1 MNVHWI
7 KSNKLL
13 IVLVLVTFFLFL
25 LAFIIY
31 KILVK
36 QFDKNEENF
45 IFMKNPRNF
54 IITKELSEG
63 NQDSQVEN
71 TKEKLNDYI
80 FQKMGINL
88 GFTGV
93 ASGNVNLNKTK
104 GSKSDNERK
113 FVFHEKT
120 VPQFQLSLNPEFQQF
135 SYMNLDLVYDFL
147 MLDSKAI
154 ETSESWHAYDNFFT
168 DWGSHIL
175 EQVMYGNYLKITYS
189 KVITKKSKETRQ
201 DVSVGASA
209 PVTAGLTV
217 GGNVGLGVANSNED
231 RSFVMDINIYSKGSS
246 RVNKESLHSFISK
259 ELVSGKK
266 IDTIM
271 SSNEVSAFAQDQ
283 SQDIKDNSYFFKFKS
298 IWDVLIPL
306 KREIVD
312 FQIQAFEL
320 EPSQSE
326 TLSENFWQRIANLR
340 ANYFRNILHCDSQTY
355 PLETN
360 KKIYIQ
366 SFEPQIDGNKPVE
379 YQCIQHKTGC
389 VKDDDCI
396 FKSGQCKLQKGK
408 GFIKSQDVFENGGRK
423 TILNVGNDD
432 QYSRQESESCKLTVH
447 GCRCN
452 KDWRGNGSLPR
463 RELWNTKNLN
473 KRH

>member
-1 MNVHWI
+1 
-7 KSNKLL
+7 
-13 IVLVLVTFFLFL
+13 
-25 LAFIIY
+25 
-31 KILVK
+31 
-36 QFDKNEENF
+36 
-45 IFMKNPRNF
+45 
-54 IITKELSEG
+54 
-63 NQDSQVEN
+63 
-71 TKEKLNDYI
+71 
-80 FQKMGINL
+80 
-88 GFTGV
+88 
-93 ASGNVNLNKTK
+93 
-104 GSKSDNERK
+104 
-113 FVFHEKT
+113 
-120 VPQFQLSLNPEFQQF
+120 
-135 SYMNLDLVYDFL
+135 

-175 EQVMYGNYLKITYS
+175 EQVKYGNYLKITYS
-189 KVITKKSKETRQ
+189 KVITKNSKENRQ

-271 SSNEVSAFAQDQ
+271 SSGEVSAFAKDQ
-283 SQDIKDNSYFFKFKS
+283 SPDIKDNSYFFKFKP

-306 KREIVD
+306 RREVIE
-312 FQIQAFEL
+312 FQIKAFGYEL
-320 EPSQSE
+320 NQSD

-340 ANYFRNILHCDSQTY
+340 ANYFRNILDCDSKTY
-355 PLETN
+355 PYVTN
-360 KKIYIQ
+360 EKIYIQ
-366 SFEPQIDGNKPVE
+366 SFEPQFDGNKPVE

-389 VKDDDCI
+389 VQDDDCK
-396 FKSGQCKLQKGK
+396 FKRGKCGLQKEK
-408 GFIKSQDVFENGGRK
+408 GLIKSRDIFENGGRK
-423 TILNVGNDD
+423 TIINDNFLSED
-432 QYSRQESESCKLTVH
+432 NQYSRQESESCNLTVH

-452 KDWRGNGSLPR
+452 KNWKGNGSLPR
-463 RELWNTKNLN
+463 RELWNTRNLN